1 MENDMSYRATISRRG
16 EIVRRSI
23 GLDYRDFE
31 ISPIAFDY
39 EKMMNSL
46 PYSLLDIQKI
56 QSEVGVGNTPLIEL
70 KNITK
75 LVRTV
80 APLGQGGR
88 IFIKDERANPVGS
101 FKDRRASVSCYQA
114 AQLGYKGVVCSSSG
128 NYGAA
133 VASQAA
139 RRGIKAIIIQE
150 VYDSRK
156 VGQPEILEKTR
167 LCEAFGAEVWQCS
180 VGPELFYTLLRT
192 LEETGFYSASLN
204 IPASVRGIETL
215 GYELAQQVMEREGKF
230 PDMVAVTHAGGGNV
244 TGTARGLQKAGSNQ
258 TEVVGTSVDLKGLH
272 MASDH
277 DFNRKSFTTGHTGFG
292 IPRMTRPD
300 SSDVPR
306 NANRAQRYLDRY
318 VLVNQGEAFFATEI
332 LAKLEGLDRGPA
344 GNISLA
350 AALSL
355 AQELGKDQILVVQET
370 EYTGAGKLPSSQLTL
385 AQDQGIEVRLG
396 DPKDNVPGRAI
407 VIPEHVGQVQ
417 VQEVDMA
424 DIRRSHIKFV
434 MGKVGD
440 YRPTKEDVTFF
451 TEELKT
457 SADYVHEV
465 LNSLNIEA
473 AS

>member
-1 MENDMSYRATISRRG
+1 MSYRATISRRG

-88 IFIKDERANPVGS
+88 IFIKDERANPAGS

-139 RRGIKAIIIQE
+139 RHGIKAIIIQE

-230 PDMVAVTHAGGGNV
+230 PDMVVVTHAGGGNV

-350 AALSL
+350 AVLSL

-370 EYTGAGKLPSSQLTL
+370 EYTGAGKLPSSQLTF

-440 YRPTKEDVTFF
+440 YRPTKEDVIFF